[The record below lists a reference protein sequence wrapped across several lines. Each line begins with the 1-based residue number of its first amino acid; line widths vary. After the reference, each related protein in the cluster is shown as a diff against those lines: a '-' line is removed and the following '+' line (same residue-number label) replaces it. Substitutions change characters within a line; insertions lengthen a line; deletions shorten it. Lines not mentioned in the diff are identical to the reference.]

1 MFCKNLTKYFLIKN
15 NNFNYKN
22 LFLIYMEPIKKDT
35 KKATKKV
42 TKTATKKEKSIE
54 DVKNELEH
62 PKIEISKE
70 IQSAVKQLKPKKV
83 NNKSACQNCG
93 FVKPVIPKTIKERS
107 CTVCDEMYL
116 DKRAHDDENKDKH
129 AKIKSMIAY
138 VKSNIDMLSLEVLQQ
153 K

>member
-1 MFCKNLTKYFLIKN
+1 
-15 NNFNYKN
+15 
-22 LFLIYMEPIKKDT
+22 MET

-42 TKTATKKEKSIE
+42 TEKATKKATKKEKSIE
-54 DVKNELEH
+54 DIKTELEH
-62 PKIEISKE
+62 PKTKVDKD

-83 NNKSACQNCG
+83 SKKACQNCG
-93 FVKPVIPKTIKERS
+93 FVKPVLPKKIKERS
-107 CTVCDEMYL
+107 CTVCDEMCL

-138 VKSNIDMLSLEVLQQ
+138 VKSNIDTLSLEVLQQ